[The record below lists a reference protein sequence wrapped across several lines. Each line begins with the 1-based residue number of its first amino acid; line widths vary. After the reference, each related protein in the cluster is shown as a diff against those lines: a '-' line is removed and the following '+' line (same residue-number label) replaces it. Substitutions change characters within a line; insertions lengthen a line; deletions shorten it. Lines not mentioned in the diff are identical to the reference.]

1 MTWFIAIIAFILIL
15 GLVILVHEL
24 GHFITAKK
32 SGIKVEEFGI
42 GFPPRLFAF
51 KRGETV
57 YSLNLIPIGGFTK
70 MLGEED
76 PSHPGSLAGK
86 SVRTRLLV
94 LSAGSIMNLL
104 LPILLLSIAFMI
116 PRQVIAGGDLQ
127 VIEVNPGSPAA
138 MAVPEGI
145 QKDDIILTANGQR
158 VSNFDEFHQIIE
170 DANRD
175 KQPVPIG
182 LERDGEPIETT
193 VNPPYP
199 DDRIGVTMKLVN
211 PFYETESYPI
221 GKAIAEGFRQTW
233 NIISLTVVGLFNLIT
248 GQGGVDVVGPVGI
261 AQATGEVA
269 KLGVASLLIWA
280 AILSAVIGIMNL
292 LPIPMLDGG
301 RICFVLLEWVR
312 RGKRISPEREKQAHL
327 VGLMLLLTLVLVVS
341 YFDLSRLLGGES
353 ILP

>member
-42 GFPPRLFAF
+42 GFPPRLLAF
-51 KRGETV
+51 KRGETI

-86 SVRTRLLV
+86 SIRTRLLV

-116 PRQVIAGGDLQ
+116 PRQVVAGGDLK
-127 VIEVNPGSPAA
+127 VYEVTSGSPAA
-138 MAVPEGI
+138 AAGI
-145 QKDDIILTANGQR
+145 RKDDIILSANGQR
-158 VSNFDEFHQIIE
+158 LTNFDQLHEVISS
-170 DANRD
+170 NRD
-175 KQPVPIG
+175 SPIPIG
-182 LERDGEPIETT
+182 LERGGEPINTT
-193 VNPPYP
+193 VYPPYSN
-199 DDRIGVTMKLVN
+199 DRIGVTLQLVN
-211 PFYETESYPI
+211 PYYETESYPI
-221 GKAIAEGFRQTW
+221 GKAIAEGFHETW
-233 NIISLTVVGLFNLIT
+233 SIISLTVTGLFNLIT
-248 GQGGVDVVGPVGI
+248 GQGGVEVVGPFGI

-269 KLGVASLLIWA
+269 KLGVAYLLIWA
-280 AILSAVIGIMNL
+280 AMLSAVIGIMNL
-292 LPIPMLDGG
+292 LPVPMLDGG

-312 RGKRISPEREKQAHL
+312 RGKRISPQRERQAHL
-327 VGLMLLLTLVLVVS
+327 VGLMLLLTLVLVVT
-341 YFDLSRLLGGES
+341 YFDLSRLIEGGS
-353 ILP
+353 IFR

>member
-32 SGIKVEEFGI
+32 AGILVEEFGI

-51 KRGETV
+51 KRGETT
-57 YSLNLIPIGGFTK
+57 YSLNLIPLGGFTK

-76 PSHPGSLAGK
+76 PSHPRSLAGK
-86 SVRTRLLV
+86 SIRTRLVV

-116 PRQVIAGGDLQ
+116 PRPVVAGGDLK
-127 VIEVNPGSPAA
+127 VVEVNSGSPAA
-138 MAVPEGI
+138 AAGI
-145 QKDDIILTANGQR
+145 QVDDIILTANGQP
-158 VSNFDEFHQIIE
+158 VSNFDEFHEVISSNPDSPIS
-170 DANRD
+170 
-175 KQPVPIG
+175 IG
-182 LERDGEPIETT
+182 LKRGEEPINTT
-193 VNPPYP
+193 VYPPYP
-199 DDRIGVTMKLVN
+199 NDKIGVTLQLVN
-211 PFYETESYPI
+211 PYYETVSYPI

-233 NIISLTVVGLFNLIT
+233 NIIALTVTGFFNIIT
-248 GQGGVDVVGPVGI
+248 GQGGVDVMGPIGI
-261 AQATGEVA
+261 AQATGEVTR
-269 KLGVASLLIWA
+269 LGFASVLIWA
-280 AILSAVIGIMNL
+280 AILSAVIGLMNL

-301 RICFVLLEWVR
+301 RICFVLLEWIR
-312 RGKRISPEREKQAHL
+312 RGKRISPERERMAHL

-341 YFDLSRLLGGES
+341 YFDLSRLIGGKS

>member
-1 MTWFIAIIAFILIL
+1 MTWLIAIIAFILIL

-42 GFPPRLFAF
+42 GFPPRLLSF
-51 KRGETV
+51 KRGETI

-76 PSHPGSLAGK
+76 PSHPRSLAGK
-86 SVRTRLLV
+86 SIRTRLLV
-94 LSAGSIMNLL
+94 LSAGSIMNIL

-116 PRQVIAGGDLQ
+116 PRQVVAGGDVQ
-127 VIEVNPGSPAA
+127 VYEVTPGSPAA
-138 MAVPEGI
+138 YAGI
-145 QKDDIILTANGQR
+145 QVDDIILTANGHEI
-158 VSNFDEFHQIIE
+158 SNFDELHEVIE
-170 DANRD
+170 DAD
-175 KQPVPIG
+175 HEGQPVAMVLDRPG
-182 LERDGEPIETT
+182 VGEVPVT
-193 VNPPYP
+193 VNPPYL
-199 DDRIGVTMKLVN
+199 DGARIGVTLQLVN
-211 PFYETESYPI
+211 PYYETVSYPI

-233 NIISLTVVGLFNLIT
+233 NIISLTVTGFFNLIT
-248 GQGGVDVVGPVGI
+248 GQGGVDVVGPIGI

-312 RGKRISPEREKQAHL
+312 RGKRISLERERQAHL

-341 YFDLSRLLGGES
+341 YFDLSRLIGGES